1 VACYRVKHLQ
11 DSPDSSYQF
20 TVYNNMFQNSSME
33 GRIVS
38 DDAVASQRLPSVDL
52 SVSSP
57 SKSGFTDSRC
67 DSGFNSGLSSGLNS
81 GLVQPYNQLSE
92 LKVPSTP
99 PKFDR
104 LDSGY
109 HCGGISS
116 DFESLTLENSAPIR
130 TGDSQ
135 IHVQEKP
142 QQQNNEDF
150 RQLYEADKDGDCQ
163 LHLAIASGWSEV
175 VFALIRMAPHPAY
188 LDIQNNELYAPL
200 HIAVLM
206 NQPNM
211 VRRLV
216 VAGATNDIRDQEGN
230 TPLHLASK
238 RGYLECAEALLR
250 SISVEELKDASVVSS
265 DVHNNLHSILDLKNY
280 HGEHSIHLATFGQ
293 HYNFIRFLSWSGA
306 DINATEGR
314 SGKTALHYAVNK
326 RDINLVGLL
335 SSQKRDG
342 GCEVHLNHRDWAGRT
357 PIQCATINGDLD
369 IVQFLKSLPNCDSAQ
384 WESDEDF
391 EFDTDEAE
399 DEVDITAYNDIEV
412 TNSRVLESRA

>member
-1 VACYRVKHLQ
+1 
-11 DSPDSSYQF
+11 
-20 TVYNNMFQNSSME
+20 ME
-33 GRIVS
+33 RIVS

-52 SVSSP
+52 KDINSL
-57 SKSGFTDSRC
+57 SKSGFVDTRC

-81 GLVQPYNQLSE
+81 GLVHPYNNQLSE
-92 LKVPSTP
+92 LKVPSTTH

-109 HCGGISS
+109 ECGGISS
-116 DFESLTLENSAPIR
+116 DFESLTLKSPIHQNR

-135 IHVQEKP
+135 TQVKP

-163 LHLAIASGWSEV
+163 LHLAIASGFTEV

-265 DVHNNLHSILDLKNY
+265 DVHNNLRSILDLKNY

-306 DINATEGR
+306 DMNATEGR

-326 RDINLVGLL
+326 RDLNLVGLL
-335 SSQKRDG
+335 SSQKSLG
-342 GCEVHLNHRDWAGRT
+342 GCEVYLNHRDWAGRT

-369 IVQFLKSLPNCDSAQ
+369 IVTLLKSLPNCDSAQ

-399 DEVDITAYNDIEV
+399 DEVDNTMSYNDIEV

>member
-1 VACYRVKHLQ
+1 MGSSHSELLVSGAQQNL
-11 DSPDSSYQF
+11 SDSSYQF
-20 TVYNNMFQNSSME
+20 PVCNNME
-33 GRIVS
+33 GRIVT

-52 SVSSP
+52 KDVSSP
-57 SKSGFTDSRC
+57 VKSAFTDRC
-67 DSGFNSGLSSGLNS
+67 DSGFSSGLHS
-81 GLVQPYNQLSE
+81 GLGQPYSNQQQITE
-92 LKVPSTP
+92 LKVPSTTQ

-109 HCGGISS
+109 ECGNLSS
-116 DFESLTLENSAPIR
+116 DFECLAIKPNLEL
-130 TGDSQ
+130 G
-135 IHVQEKP
+135 IHPEPVKK
-142 QQQNNEDF
+142 QQLQNNEDF

-206 NQPNM
+206 NQPTM
-211 VRRLV
+211 VRRLII
-216 VAGATNDIRDQEGN
+216 AGATNDIRDQEGN

-250 SISVEELKDASVVSS
+250 SISVEELKEASVVCS

-280 HGEHSIHLATFGQ
+280 HGEHCIHLATFGQ
-293 HYNFIRFLSWSGA
+293 HYNFIRFLNCFGA
-306 DINATEGR
+306 DMNATEGR

-326 RDINLVGLL
+326 RDLNLVRLL
-335 SSQKRDG
+335 SSPKSFG
-342 GCEVHLNHRDWAGRT
+342 GCEVYLNHRDWAGRT
-357 PIQCATINGDLD
+357 PIQCAIINGDSD
-369 IVQFLKSLPNCDSAQ
+369 IVASLKSLPNCDSTQ

-391 EFDTDEAE
+391 EFDTDETE
-399 DEVDITAYNDIEV
+399 DEVDIVTYNDIEV

>member
-1 VACYRVKHLQ
+1 MEYQEYL
-11 DSPDSSYQF
+11 PGSSYQF
-20 TVYNNMFQNSSME
+20 PVHNKME
-33 GRIVS
+33 GRIVA
-38 DDAVASQRLPSVDL
+38 DDAVASQRLPSVELKD
-52 SVSSP
+52 VSSQG
-57 SKSGFTDSRC
+57 KSVFTDRC
-67 DSGFNSGLSSGLNS
+67 DSGFSSGL
-81 GLVQPYNQLSE
+81 GQPYSSQQITTE
-92 LKVPSTP
+92 LKVPPTAH
-99 PKFDR
+99 PKYDR

-109 HCGGISS
+109 ECEISS
-116 DFESLTLENSAPIR
+116 NLKDLEI
-130 TGDSQ
+130 
-135 IHVQEKP
+135 EKP
-142 QQQNNEDF
+142 VKRPQPPKNEEF

-206 NQPNM
+206 NQPTM

-216 VAGATNDIRDQEGN
+216 VAGATNDIRDHEGN

-250 SISVEELKDASVVSS
+250 SISVEELREASVASS
-265 DVHNNLHSILDLKNY
+265 DAHNNLHSILDLKNY

-306 DINATEGR
+306 NMNATEGR

-335 SSQKRDG
+335 ASPKANG
-342 GCEVHLNHRDWAGRT
+342 GCEVYLNNRDWAGRT
-357 PIQCATINGDLD
+357 PIQCAHINGDTD
-369 IVQFLKSLPNCDSAQ
+369 IFTFLKNLPNCDSTS

-399 DEVDITAYNDIEV
+399 DDITSYNDIEV